1 MAETMKGQVVLETLK
16 NSKALSKAHK
26 QIFSAFAEDNERM
39 EERMVNLEKKVDSIL
54 AEQIEMKTAIADQSK
69 SIDRLIKVFEEKKAE
84 KLTTKE
90 IFMSL
95 VNKTGFWVVLI
106 LLISLIFGAQ
116 VTDLGSFLKVG
127 L

>member
-1 MAETMKGQVVLETLK
+1 MKGQVVLETLK

-69 SIDRLIKVFEEKKAE
+69 SIDRLIKVFEDKKAE

-95 VNKTGFWVVLI
+95 VNKSGFWVVLI
-106 LLISLIFGAQ
+106 LLISLMFGAK
-116 VTDLGSFLKVG
+116 VADLGSFLKVG
-127 L
+127 I

>member
-1 MAETMKGQVVLETLK
+1 MKGQVVLETLK

-54 AEQIEMKTAIADQSK
+54 AEQIEMKTALADQSK
-69 SIDRLIKVFEEKKAE
+69 SIDRLIKVFEDKKAE

-95 VNKTGFWVVLI
+95 VNKSGFWVVLI
-106 LLISLIFGAQ
+106 LLISLMFGAK
-116 VTDLGSFLKVG
+116 VADLGSFLKVG

>member
-1 MAETMKGQVVLETLK
+1 MKGQVVLETLK

-54 AEQIEMKTAIADQSK
+54 AEQIEMRTAIADQSK

>member
-1 MAETMKGQVVLETLK
+1 MKGQVVLETLK

>member
-1 MAETMKGQVVLETLK
+1 MKGQVVLETLK

-54 AEQIEMKTAIADQSK
+54 AEQIEMRTAIADQSK
-69 SIDRLIKVFEEKKAE
+69 SIDRLIKVFEDNKAE

-90 IFMSL
+90 IFISL
-95 VNKTGFWVVLI
+95 VNKSGFWIVIILI
-106 LLISLIFGAQ
+106 ISLLFGGQ
-116 VTDLGSFLKVG
+116 VADLVPFLKVG